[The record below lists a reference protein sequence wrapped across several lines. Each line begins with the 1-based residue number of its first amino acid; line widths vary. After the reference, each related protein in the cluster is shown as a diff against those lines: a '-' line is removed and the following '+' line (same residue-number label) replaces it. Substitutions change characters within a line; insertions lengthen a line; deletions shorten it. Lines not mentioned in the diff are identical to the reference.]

1 MKENKNKSSISNANK
16 ATSSKDK
23 TSIYPAGSKSSKSK
37 VTDCKDCKDC
47 TE

>member
-1 MKENKNKSSISNANK
+1 MKENKNKSSISNAAK
-16 ATSSKDK
+16 ATSSRDK

-37 VTDCKDCKDC
+37 VADCKDCNNC